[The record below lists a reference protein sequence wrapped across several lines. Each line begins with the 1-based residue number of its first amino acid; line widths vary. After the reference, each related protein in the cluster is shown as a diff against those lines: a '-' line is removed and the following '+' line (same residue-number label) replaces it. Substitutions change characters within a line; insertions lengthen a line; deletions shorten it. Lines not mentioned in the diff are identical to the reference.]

1 MKRGFG
7 SDNHAGVHPE
17 IIKAILEANKD
28 HAVAYG
34 EDEYSEAAVSKFKEH
49 FGENIDVYFVFNGT
63 AANVLGI
70 TAVTNPFNAI
80 ICAKTAHLNLD
91 ECGAPE
97 RFSGCKLLTIPTNN
111 GKITVDQIEQFID
124 GVKDVHRSQPKVIS
138 ITQATEYG
146 TVYKVKEIKEISRFA
161 KDNNLILHM
170 DGARISNA
178 AVSLGVSLRE
188 VTCDAGVD
196 VLSFGGT
203 KNGMMFGEAVILFDK
218 GLSSD
223 LGFIRKQGMQ
233 LSSKMRFIAAQFSA
247 ILSNDLWNNNASHS
261 NTMAKYLETKLKSIP
276 QVKITQPVESN
287 AVYTILPDKYIPLL
301 QKEYNFHVRDMSG
314 PPEARLMPSFD
325 TTKDDIDGFI
335 NLLQKLINSDE

>member
-17 IIKAILEANKD
+17 ILNAIINVNKE
-28 HAVAYG
+28 HSIAYG
-34 EDEYSEAAVSKFKEH
+34 GDEYSKEAVIKFKEH
-49 FGENIDVYFVFNGT
+49 FGEDIEVYFVFNGT

-80 ICAKTAHLNLD
+80 ICANTAHLNLD

-97 RFSGCKLLTIPTNN
+97 RFSGCKLLTIPSKN
-111 GKITVDQIEQFID
+111 GKITIEQIEEFIV

-146 TVYKVKEIKEISRFA
+146 TVYKIDEIEKIAHFL
-161 KDNNLILHM
+161 KKNDLILHM

-178 AVSLGVSLRE
+178 AVSLGASLRD
-188 VTCDAGVD
+188 VTCNAGVD

-203 KNGMMFGEAVILFDK
+203 KNGMMYGEAVVVFNK
-218 GLSSD
+218 NLSKN

-233 LSSKMRFIAAQFSA
+233 LASKMRFIAAQFSA
-247 ILSNDLWNNNASHS
+247 ILSNNLWYKNAEHS
-261 NTMAKYLETKLKSIP
+261 NTMAKYLEEKLKNIP

-287 AVYTILPDKYIPLL
+287 AIFAILPDKYVPSL
-301 QKEYNFHVRDMSG
+301 QEEYNFHVRDMSG

-325 TTKDDIDGFI
+325 TTKEDIDGFVELLH
-335 NLLQKLINSDE
+335 NLIESDN